1 MALSIDEFTWQ
12 DSNVTESWEE
22 AARTAEKRLGGR
34 LWTRIEFLLVLENLI
49 KQRGS
54 PIAGMFATIASPAPM
69 GAVSVGRKLD
79 SDPDATETYE
89 LGTAGIYSVRVE
101 FWYNSGADGDHD
113 VGRQSVKRLLEA
125 WWRADGRSDKSR
137 LLSGQMSNTQRAL
150 EQSIIEWSTEGAI
163 VLCSGD
169 IDYFKIIND
178 EINHQHGDVVIGRL
192 SAALADRS
200 PEDSLVVHRSGDEFM
215 VIYPS
220 GRPGAVIADAMR
232 IRSEVEDVIR
242 DGLPSLSKTP
252 GFSMG
257 IAVCEDSVTFSQLEV
272 LAERALIP
280 GGQKRRGKVNAP
292 STTIEVIPASINPI
306 DLQIVVGINLLDV
319 EEPFNVPWLDAA
331 SVVASRVCEVSTNA
345 ASLRDSLRAALENFQ
360 DDDGSISVNV
370 VIAVAHGV
378 MRSLLQGKCPE
389 DIRTLALRFASD
401 GVAVIEP
408 ESNIV
413 LSGDGDLTGYRE
425 IVVTSSDP
433 SNSDI
438 DSRRSV
444 LVSVG
449 DFETELPDS
458 LFAAVVK
465 VDDRPTLGGGLPD
478 LWEAAIAQVVVS
490 VIHHSNVSR
499 LFIGGNLE
507 MGLQTVTRL
516 NGAEKWIEYPESEL
530 LALKLGLPPSR
541 IVQTGQALGGHVV
554 ATSDVSLMVST
565 MLDDLISSS
574 DLIRPKSREPE
585 PEPRRLRRSIAQEGI
600 EPDFEFGCRVATA
613 SEAFPVALDIVRQ
626 KDAELLSDQSRR
638 VFREL
643 TDFRIQ
649 LSQPLTSPIPRF
661 YLADRE
667 SLDAYFTTVFMKGDG
682 LFRSR
687 LEINNQLESVI
698 AHVTKVIGDGQ
709 TTRRAMLVV
718 PHVPIDEETVD
729 PLGLVSIHIVP
740 HLVNR
745 SVRLDFS
752 FSWRTVE
759 AVKGLPYSLYGS
771 IKFAEHLSQVI
782 SSNLAVSGKR
792 VSMGSLSYVAHN
804 LHMFVD
810 EYADQIARLIVND
823 DSL

>member
-1 MALSIDEFTWQ
+1 
-12 DSNVTESWEE
+12 
-22 AARTAEKRLGGR
+22 
-34 LWTRIEFLLVLENLI
+34 
-49 KQRGS
+49 
-54 PIAGMFATIASPAPM
+54 
-69 GAVSVGRKLD
+69 
-79 SDPDATETYE
+79 
-89 LGTAGIYSVRVE
+89 
-101 FWYNSGADGDHD
+101 
-113 VGRQSVKRLLEA
+113 
-125 WWRADGRSDKSR
+125 
-137 LLSGQMSNTQRAL
+137 
-150 EQSIIEWSTEGAI
+150 
-163 VLCSGD
+163 
-169 IDYFKIIND
+169 
-178 EINHQHGDVVIGRL
+178 
-192 SAALADRS
+192 
-200 PEDSLVVHRSGDEFM
+200 
-215 VIYPS
+215 
-220 GRPGAVIADAMR
+220 
-232 IRSEVEDVIR
+232 
-242 DGLPSLSKTP
+242 
-252 GFSMG
+252 MG

-600 EPDFEFGCRVATA
+600 EPDFEFGCR
-613 SEAFPVALDIVRQ
+613 SLPRQ
-626 KDAELLSDQSRR
+626 RHFLLPLTSSGKGRRVVLSDQSRR
-638 VFREL
+638 VF
-643 TDFRIQ
+643 T
-649 LSQPLTSPIPRF
+649 
-661 YLADRE
+661 
-667 SLDAYFTTVFMKGDG
+667 G
-682 LFRSR
+682 
-687 LEINNQLESVI
+687 IN
-698 AHVTKVIGDGQ
+698 
-709 TTRRAMLVV
+709 
-718 PHVPIDEETVD
+718 
-729 PLGLVSIHIVP
+729 
-740 HLVNR
+740 
-745 SVRLDFS
+745 
-752 FSWRTVE
+752 
-759 AVKGLPYSLYGS
+759 
-771 IKFAEHLSQVI
+771 
-782 SSNLAVSGKR
+782 
-792 VSMGSLSYVAHN
+792 
-804 LHMFVD
+804 
-810 EYADQIARLIVND
+810 
-823 DSL
+823 